1 MSPVTNQVATMF
13 DMLSEQEQQ
22 LIYALVQR
30 LLPDDIATPED
41 IADIEK
47 ARAEYLAG
55 ETVGMDEIDWKD
67 S

>member
-1 MSPVTNQVATMF
+1 MSPATNQAATMF
-13 DMLSEQEQQ
+13 DLLEEQEQQ
-22 LIYALVQR
+22 IIIALMQR

-55 ETVGMDEIDWKD
+55 EAVSMDEIDWK
-67 S
+67 